1 MAEEITISIDGQEIT
16 AQPGK
21 MVLEAAIDAGIY
33 IPYLCYH
40 SGMEPFAACRMC
52 VVSVEGGRGFPASC
66 TLPVQDGMKVQS
78 ESHDVRELR
87 RSVMEMLI
95 AEHPNGCLTCHRVD
109 ICGPTD
115 ICLRHVSVNDRCVT
129 CPKNE
134 RCEFKDTVRYLGM
147 ELESPLG
154 YEYRQIPL
162 EVSDPFYDRDYN
174 LCITC
179 GRCVRVCEE
188 VRGDDAICFTERSG
202 RALVGTSFGSSLLES
217 GCEFC
222 GACLDVCPVGA
233 LVEREHKW
241 EKPRRVE
248 RTICPHCPVG
258 CQLNLEINT
267 QGRLIRVVPELN
279 SPANRGQACFKGKFG
294 LEFVNQAAR
303 LTKPLIRGAQG
314 LEEANWD
321 QALDLVAAKLAD
333 YRGDSFALLAAP
345 DSTNEELYLAQ
356 KFARVAMGTNNVDQS
371 SNITPE
377 LAIGLERALGYAAA
391 TNPIWDLEQAGCIL
405 VFNSNLTEEHN
416 VVGVPIKRAV
426 KKGTHLIVI
435 DPREVELTRYADYW
449 LRPAPGSE
457 LLLLGGFLKSLVEQG
472 LEQTEW
478 LEEFCEDPDTL
489 RYALQS
495 LDLEQVV
502 QATQVSGEEISG
514 AARLFCEAD
523 KAAIVYALDNIPQ
536 ELQRDCVHS
545 LADLALL
552 TGNLGKSGTGLY
564 PLRPGANEQGA
575 WDLGCVPIRLPGGR
589 FWRDDAARQEL
600 EGVWGCTLP
609 VERGLGVAPALEAAL
624 EGRLKAML
632 LIGDVPNLENGRL
645 SAGLAALERLEFLVV
660 QDTFLSPAAQRA
672 HVVLPR
678 VTFAEKDGTYTNL
691 ERRIQRLRP
700 SIRRNNARNNAKNND
715 RAKSEGWVLSQLASR
730 MNVPGFDH
738 MSPSE
743 VMDELARV
751 VSNYRGVSHQRL
763 EVEAPPVSQSVSQ
776 PVPQS
781 TPVPI
786 LVGTSAGGSTTGLAG
801 GSAIMAAPQPTQLL
815 YSTREQRSIQWPCQS
830 QEAPGCPILYAEG
843 FPAGKATTIAPEF
856 RLPEGGL
863 GDEYPLWFV
872 PGRVLLQRDRET
884 RIEMEEDLNR
894 IVREELVQLNPA
906 DAAAGSISAGDTVEV
921 ATPRGRLVGVAA
933 LEDSIPRGMIAVTFL
948 FGQLAVELQSSQE
961 MNPMS
966 RVPGLDIWPTRLT
979 RVTPG

>member
-1 MAEEITISIDGQEIT
+1 MADEITIAIDGQEIT
-16 AQPGK
+16 TQPGK

-78 ESHDVRELR
+78 ESHDVQELR

-258 CQLNLEINT
+258 CQLNLEINA
-267 QGRLIRVVPELN
+267 QGRLIRVIPELN

-294 LEFVNQAAR
+294 LEFVNQSAR
-303 LTKPLIRGAQG
+303 LTKPLIRRDQG
-314 LEEANWD
+314 LEEATWD
-321 QALDLVAAKLAD
+321 QALDLIAAKLTD

-356 KFARVAMGTNNVDQS
+356 KFARVAMVTNNVDQS

-377 LAIGLERALGYAAA
+377 LTIGLERALGYAAA
-391 TNPIWDLEQAGCIL
+391 TNPIWDLEQASCIL

-416 VVGVPIKRAV
+416 VIGVPIKRAA
-426 KKGTHLIVI
+426 KRGTPLIVI
-435 DPREVELTRYADYW
+435 DPREVELTRYADSW

-457 LLLLGGFLKSLVEQG
+457 LMLLGGILKSLLEQG
-472 LEQTEW
+472 LERTEW
-478 LEEFCEDPDTL
+478 LEEFCEDPETL

-495 LDLEQVV
+495 LDMEQVV
-502 QATQVSGEEISG
+502 QATQVSVEEIAG
-514 AARLFCEAD
+514 AARLFGEAE

-564 PLRPGANEQGA
+564 PLRPGTNEQGA

-589 FWRDDAARQEL
+589 PWRDDAARQEL
-600 EGVWGCTLP
+600 EEDWGCTLP
-609 VERGLGVAPALEAAL
+609 VERGLGVAPAIEAAL

-645 SAGLAALERLEFLVV
+645 SGGLAALEKLEFLVV

-678 VTFAEKDGTYTNL
+678 ATFAEKDGTYTNL

-700 SIRRNNARNNAKNND
+700 SIKRNKSRNNGRSTDRSNDQAKT
-715 RAKSEGWVLSQLASR
+715 EGWVLGQLANR

-738 MSPSE
+738 ASPSE
-743 VMDELARV
+743 VMDELVRV
-751 VSNYRGVSHQRL
+751 VPNYRGVSHKRL
-763 EVEAPPVSQSVSQ
+763 EGEAASVSQ

-781 TPVPI
+781 NPLPI
-786 LVGTSAGGSTTGLAG
+786 LVGTSTGGTAGGLVALE
-801 GSAIMAAPQPTQLL
+801 APKPTQLL
-815 YSTREQRSIQWPCQS
+815 YATVEQRGIQWPCQS
-830 QEAPGCPILYAEG
+830 GEAPGCSILYAEG
-843 FPAGKATTIAPEF
+843 FPAGKAATIAPEF

-863 GDEYPLWFV
+863 GEEYPLWFV

-884 RIEMEEDLNR
+884 RIEMEGDLNR

-906 DAAAGSISAGDTVEV
+906 DAAAGDISPGDTVEI

-933 LEDSIPRGMIAVTFL
+933 LEDSIPRGMVAVTFL

-966 RVPGLDIWPTRLT
+966 RVPGLDILPARLT
-979 RVTPG
+979 RVQPA